1 MLLDLYKIFVA
12 KEHVLNPILLLKIDI
27 KINARIELIDGSN

>member
-12 KEHVLNPILLLKIDI
+12 KEHALNPTLLLKIYI
-27 KINARIELIDGSN
+27 KINAHIELIDGSN